1 MPDKVVTK
9 EERAARA
16 KAILGKVAARRERR
30 AKLLALKQKIAA
42 RKRSTDADKRSE
54 RIAARKAARD
64 IVTEVRPSTLRERLA
79 ETRKAAL
86 SGTSRGREAAR
97 ELTLETVRKMADRRS
112 TFASEGGSRGA
123 INRESI
129 VKSAIRADS
138 RGRYVEVE
146 KQDDRVV
153 ALKRKND
160 EIYIMSKMLNVPAT
174 RLKTYRDFR
183 GSSLYKA
190 MYGGSGNYGGDWVPT
205 ELSADIADR
214 VSLELKLAEKIRRQ
228 PMPTSPYEMPY
239 VASGTTAYLVP
250 ETTLDT
256 ESATRVTATQM
267 GTGKVT
273 LTAKKMGA
281 RVCTST
287 ELSEDAIRDVIP
299 AIQEDLTKTFKETLE
314 NALINGDTTTTHQDS
329 DVTTSTDFRKA
340 WIGFR
345 KYARTASSQVDLS
358 TWNAATIRTAKRT
371 CGKYG
376 VYPSDGVW
384 VVGVQTYNAL
394 LTLKDDQNNPV
405 LITRDKYGEAATILT
420 GEVGQLFGSPVIVSE
435 YIRETLNVSGVY
447 DGTTVTKTVLLYVY
461 TPGFVIGDRRN
472 LTIKIAEDIDFDNL
486 KIVATQR
493 LAFSAIRASTEK
505 MVCTGYN
512 ITSAL

>member
-1 MPDKVVTK
+1 
-9 EERAARA
+9 
-16 KAILGKVAARRERR
+16 
-30 AKLLALKQKIAA
+30 
-42 RKRSTDADKRSE
+42 
-54 RIAARKAARD
+54 
-64 IVTEVRPSTLRERLA
+64 
-79 ETRKAAL
+79 
-86 SGTSRGREAAR
+86 
-97 ELTLETVRKMADRRS
+97 
-112 TFASEGGSRGA
+112 
-123 INRESI
+123 
-129 VKSAIRADS
+129 
-138 RGRYVEVE
+138 
-146 KQDDRVV
+146 
-153 ALKRKND
+153 
-160 EIYIMSKMLNVPAT
+160 
-174 RLKTYRDFR
+174 
-183 GSSLYKA
+183 
-190 MYGGSGNYGGDWVPT
+190 
-205 ELSADIADR
+205 
-214 VSLELKLAEKIRRQ
+214 
-228 PMPTSPYEMPY
+228 
-239 VASGTTAYLVP
+239 
-250 ETTLDT
+250 
-256 ESATRVTATQM
+256 
-267 GTGKVT
+267 VT
-273 LTAKKMGA
+273 LTARKMGA

-435 YIRETLNVSGVY
+435 YIRETLNASGVY